1 MPVFPG
7 FFEII
12 RVVKHNKK
20 GYGEEYFEARRK
32 NSMLLEKS
40 QKKALNKIISSE
52 ENYQKI
58 LDERERRKK
67 ANIERLRSYGVII

>member
-1 MPVFPG
+1 MEQIDFVF
-7 FFEII
+7 
-12 RVVKHNKK
+12 KHNKK

-40 QKKALNKIISSE
+40 QKETLNKILSSE

-58 LDERERRKK
+58 LDERERRKRS
-67 ANIERLRSYGVII
+67 NIERLRSYGIMI